1 MIPELSLVSK
11 QEEKQDNLR
20 LLSQSDNE
28 ELYFK
33 AWEHLDE
40 NVKKRPEYGALAGQ
54 TYSAYP

>member
-40 NVKKRPEYGALAGQ
+40 NVKKRLS
-54 TYSAYP
+54 T

>member
-1 MIPELSLVSK
+1 MIQFRSKKYQEKYRQNMIPELSLVSK

-33 AWEHLDE
+33 AWEHLD
-40 NVKKRPEYGALAGQ
+40 
-54 TYSAYP
+54 